1 MKRLLVFFL
10 SALSYHFAF
19 SSPPIVNLPEETLS
33 FGTLNPE
40 NLWDADEANTGNAW
54 EKFKNTLSASDQQK
68 IPPNSPQYDSY
79 APKYSNWY
87 NKSVLNKKIKN
98 FLETL
103 EMMKF
108 PDIIALQEIESAGN
122 TSTVFEIPYNSTST
136 FREELAKLGYKYI
149 YLGEQDL
156 GNPVSVTTAF
166 ISKFELTVLPSI
178 KVGEGSHS
186 TSARDIQVVSLNLGE
201 ERIVFFNNHWK
212 SKRGGNEEVRVATA
226 IEVAKRVKEEEES
239 EQKTHVVILGD
250 FNSGYHEEPL
260 EALGV
265 CDGRPA
271 AGSQEKYN
279 LWFELDE
286 KDRWENIFAGV
297 KETLTGI
304 VLSNSLLTK
313 SGLHYEEGS
322 FQVVGQKGP
331 EKNKLLDVTGV
342 PYRWQVKFFY
352 SFSDH
357 IGQGYSD
364 HLPLVAKL
372 SYKKG
377 TQYKKRVKKI
387 SLPRKI
393 YFQDIEPCDK
403 TNSVDLLSFRGSVEE
418 LDRQCVKIFSEKKPL
433 PLFRT
438 GKFSKNYVHL
448 PWIQSSTNTDLR
460 LVLTMVGQYNW
471 RPNIHDRR
479 ISYKEAVGTEDIY
492 DNDHWH
498 PRSNKCFTRKVL
510 QGEGG
515 RLAEVYGRAGYIEGD
530 FSVSIA
536 SREDIVLTDLPAKKK
551 KACLWD
557 F

>member
-19 SSPPIVNLPEETLS
+19 SSPPVVHLPEETLS

-40 NLWDADEANTGNAW
+40 NLWDADEANTENFW
-54 EKFKNTLSASDQQK
+54 EKFKNTLSASEKQK

-79 APKYSNWY
+79 ASKSSNWY

-108 PDIIALQEIESAGN
+108 PDILALQEIESAGN
-122 TSTVFEIPYNSTST
+122 TSTVFEIPYDSTST
-136 FREELAKLGYKYI
+136 FREKLAELGYKYI

-156 GNPVSVTTAF
+156 ENPVSVTTAF
-166 ISKFELTVLPSI
+166 ISKFELSVLPSV
-178 KVGEGSHS
+178 KVGEGTHS

-226 IEVAKRVKEEEES
+226 IEVAKRVKEEEKF

-250 FNSGYHEEPL
+250 FNSGYHEKPL

-271 AGSQEKYN
+271 AGSGEKYN
-279 LWFELDE
+279 LWFELEE
-286 KDRWENIFAGV
+286 KDRWENVFAGV

-304 VLSNSLLTK
+304 VLSNSLLGT

-322 FQVVGQKGP
+322 FHVVGQYGP

-352 SFSDH
+352 SYSEH

-364 HLPLVAKL
+364 HLPLVAML
-372 SYKKG
+372 SYKEITK
-377 TQYKKRVKKI
+377 YKKHVKKI
-387 SLPRKI
+387 SRPKKI
-393 YFQDIEPCDK
+393 YFQEIEPCDK
-403 TNSVDLLSFRGSVEE
+403 KNSVDLLAFRGSVDE
-418 LDRQCVKIFSEKKPL
+418 LDRKCVKIVAEAKPL
-433 PLFRT
+433 PLLRT
-438 GKFSKNYVHL
+438 GKFSKNFVHL
-448 PWIQSSTNTDLR
+448 PLIRSSGNTQLS

-471 RPNIHDRR
+471 RPNIHDPRV
-479 ISYKEAVGTEDIY
+479 SYKEAAIPEDVY
-492 DNDHWH
+492 NNDNWH

-515 RLAEVYGRAGYIEGD
+515 RLVEAYGRAGYIDGD
-530 FSVSIA
+530 FSISIA
-536 SREDIVLTDLPAKKK
+536 SREGIALTNLPAKKK
-551 KACLWD
+551 KACPWD